1 MNFDSRKKDILNII
15 SSLDI
20 SPTLYENAVKKY
32 KSISNYLLSKG
43 LDVEIYPQGSFA
55 LGTVTRPYSKDDNA
69 SYDLDF
75 ICQVKSTRDDISPE
89 QLRKDV
95 ENILSNSDLYGGKLE
110 LSEKCIT
117 VRYADIDGL
126 SFSIDVVPA
135 AGESMQNINTLIK
148 KSTHPELIGTAIAI
162 PSFENK
168 KYNWITNNPKGYK
181 AWFDKINEPFQA
193 YSRQSYRQFLFESH
207 RDKYGSV
214 EEIPDELER
223 SSLQRVIQILKYH
236 RNVYFSKLKDG
247 DELKPISAIIGTL
260 VCNIAQT
267 ANAGLSV
274 FDLLSLV
281 LDKLYIYSRQRTLT
295 EDKFVQQYAMEP
307 IYLKKN
313 KDKWV
318 IPNPANPDDNLADNW
333 TDETAECFFRW
344 AGIVREDLINSLQ
357 LTDSEFR
364 LIVENAFGRSSVT
377 KSWGNKYSSITLPEP
392 VKAMPSS
399 KPWRIN
405 DIYR

>member
-1 MNFDSRKKDILNII
+1 MNFENRKKDILNII

-55 LGTVTRPYSKDDNA
+55 LGTVTRPYSKDNNA

-75 ICQVKSTRDDISPE
+75 ICQVKSTREDITPK

-95 ENILSNSDLYGGKLE
+95 QDILSNSDLYGGKLE
-110 LSEKCIT
+110 FSDKCIT

-135 AGESMQNINTLIK
+135 AGESEQNINALIK
-148 KSTHPELIGTAIAI
+148 KSPNPGLIKTSIAI
-162 PSFENK
+162 PSLENDD
-168 KYNWITNNPKGYK
+168 YRWITNNPKGYK
-181 AWFDKINEPFQA
+181 VWFDKINEPFQA
-193 YSRQSYRQFLFESH
+193 YSRQAYRQHLFESH

-214 EEIPDELER
+214 EEIPNDLER

-236 RNVYFSKLKDG
+236 RNVYYSKLSNG
-247 DELKPISAIIGTL
+247 DKFKPIAAIIGTL

-267 ANAGLSV
+267 TNVGLPV
-274 FDLLSLV
+274 FDLLTLV
-281 LDKLYIYSRQRTLT
+281 LDKLYIYSRQRVLT
-295 EDKFVQQYAMEP
+295 EDKFAQQYVTEP
-307 IYLKKN
+307 IYLRKI

-333 TDETAECFFRW
+333 TDETAENFFRW
-344 AGIVREDLINSLQ
+344 AEFVRKDLINSLQ
-357 LTDSEFR
+357 STDSEFR

-377 KSWGNKYSSITLPEP
+377 KSWGNKYSSTPLPEP
-392 VKAMPSS
+392 ARAMPSS
-399 KPWRIN
+399 KPWRID

>member
-1 MNFDSRKKDILNII
+1 MNFENRKKDILSII

-55 LGTVTRPYSKDDNA
+55 LGTVTRPYSKDNNA

-75 ICQVKSTRDDISPE
+75 ICQVKSTREDITPK

-95 ENILSNSDLYGGKLE
+95 QDILSNSDLYGGKLE
-110 LSEKCIT
+110 FSDKCIT

-135 AGESMQNINTLIK
+135 AGESEQNINALIK
-148 KSTHPELIGTAIAI
+148 KSPNPDLIKTSIAI
-162 PSFENK
+162 PSLENDD
-168 KYNWITNNPKGYK
+168 YRWVTNNPKGYK
-181 AWFDKINEPFQA
+181 VWFDKINEPFQA
-193 YSRQSYRQFLFESH
+193 YSRQAYRQHLFESH

-214 EEIPDELER
+214 EEIPNDLER

-236 RNVYFSKLKDG
+236 RNVYYSKLSNG
-247 DELKPISAIIGTL
+247 DKLKPIAAIIGTL

-267 ANAGLSV
+267 TNVGLPI
-274 FDLLSLV
+274 FDLLTLV
-281 LDKLYIYSRQRTLT
+281 LDKLYIYSRQRVLT
-295 EDKFVQQYAMEP
+295 EDKFAQQYVTEP
-307 IYLKKN
+307 IYLRKI

-333 TDETAECFFRW
+333 TDETAENFFRW
-344 AGIVREDLINSLQ
+344 AEFVRKDLINSLQ
-357 LTDSEFR
+357 STDSEFR

-392 VKAMPSS
+392 TKAMPSS
-399 KPWRIN
+399 KPWRID